1 MEFDKIQLKLIKK
14 YKINLYTIN
23 LLLKNEIGIVSF
35 PGSFNNCEIKMK
47 LLKEIF
53 DVMIP
58 KHLYNNDYDFPLNIP
73 LETFGYQFK
82 HIDNKRIYYYEGT
95 ICKRE
100 KEVNIHDY
108 FIKEMTLKEYNK
120 LSILDFKKIH
130 HENKQYNKLI
140 PPEKRIKT
148 EKTHTNPPNIQTLTI
163 YKEGFSIIY
172 T

>member
-1 MEFDKIQLKLIKK
+1 MEFDKTQLKLIKK

-35 PGSFNNCEIKMK
+35 PGSFDNCEIKMK

-58 KHLYNNDYDFPLNIP
+58 KHLYNDIYDFPLIIEYN
-73 LETFGYQFK
+73 TFWCQFK
-82 HIDNKRIYYYEGT
+82 HINNKVYYNETVIG
-95 ICKRE
+95 KRE
-100 KEVNIHDY
+100 KEVNINSY

-130 HENKQYNKLI
+130 YENN
-140 PPEKRIKT
+140 
-148 EKTHTNPPNIQTLTI
+148 
-163 YKEGFSIIY
+163 
-172 T
+172 